1 MVEKL
6 GTDQVVVSD
15 DRGGLGQAALDPRLR
30 TVATSHGSKV
40 RGCTGSIVC
49 ITW

>member
-1 MVEKL
+1 VVEKI
-6 GTDQVVVSD
+6 GTDQVVVGD
-15 DRGGLGQAALDPRLR
+15 DGGGLGQAALDPRLR

-40 RGCTGSIVC
+40 TGYMCCFVC